1 MYLTNDER
9 IRLGLQHYGSDVP
22 EEVVAEAEAALAS
35 PCGGACPAPTKA
47 AAKTRSRN
55 KKGEFEGDD
64 PTTTEVNEAF
74 VEG

>member
-9 IRLGLQHYGSDVP
+9 IRLGLQQYGSDVP
-22 EEVVAEAEAALAS
+22 ADVVEAAEAALAS

-47 AAKTRSRN
+47 TTKTRARTKS
-55 KKGEFEGDD
+55 GQFEGDD
-64 PTTTEVNEAF
+64 PETAAVNEAY